1 MRITNF
7 LSQVGKLLKSRS
19 RRGSVG
25 ARRAHIE
32 FRDVSDEE
40 LVSLGEAIQRA
51 SETMRYLEWFQVN
64 ASTRR
69 VVFAYAENAYGFDDL
84 CEVVEL
90 AEQQARLQRAGFNEG
105 YAHPAD
111 VELSLQRAVE
121 LAADVISF
129 AAGVGLSVSP
139 IPAVPFSGNWVAVL
153 SLVRGS
159 PRLRHG
165 IERRLGVERA
175 DFVLNLTTSV
185 LQTMAQRPLSALVD
199 SAYKYSVLREIQ
211 ATRQV
216 WASREAELCAP
227 DGSMGY
233 VGHGRKLAR
242 PCPLPSG
249 PIEEYADRAWVVSL
263 SGFAL
268 SFVATRS
275 IQRAIAAL
283 FGGLPR
289 PARVGREVFAA
300 EVARSLAARGI
311 LTLRADALRMLD
323 RIDCLV
329 LQGDLVPKEQFVIS
343 GVLAEDPEGVDDAR
357 QRARTM
363 FDPEHPLR
371 EREDGLWVLRPWG
384 KSDASS
390 DIRLQEHATRRQREG
405 ALLLSLERAARVV
418 AVVEVD
424 IIARTG
430 VEELIAA
437 AQEAQM
443 RVVVA
448 LADESVLDRF
458 HADDVISQSEGLRAG
473 IRRLQR
479 DGHAVA
485 MLGTGPSEGFAV
497 CDLGIGLCRDG
508 ESTPWGAELICR
520 EDLADV
526 QYIIRACEMARR
538 VSKQA
543 VKIALGAATFGALVS
558 AGGLLPLTTR
568 RVLFV
573 VNVAS
578 LTSMANGY
586 RTALKLHALR
596 LPAPRDPTPWHA
608 LNPQGVLVR
617 LGSSAEGLSRGE
629 VVRRVLIPIAPP
641 NDWQHLS
648 EAVSDELF
656 NPLAPLLAAGAGL
669 SAVVGSTADASMVAG
684 VVLLNALVGGVQR
697 VRTERKIRDLAR
709 LERRRARVRRS
720 GVELL
725 VDAAELVVGDIVVLN
740 PGDVVPADCRVLLAQ
755 SLEVDASSLTG
766 ESLPVRKRVR
776 ASFEP
781 HIADRESMLYE
792 GTSIASGRAEGI
804 VVAVGEA
811 TEARRGGLGARRAR
825 HAGGVERRLREL
837 MDLTGPVALA
847 AGVGV
852 VGGGLLRG
860 RRMEELVGSGVSLA
874 VASVPEGLPL
884 LATAAQLSAAQR
896 LSAKHALV
904 RNGRSIEALGRV
916 DVICLDK
923 TGTITL
929 GRIELCLVSD
939 GEVHEGVGG
948 IRRTRRNILAA
959 ALRASPA
966 PKLFPEHDPTDEAI
980 YRAAHQAALNTDFEC
995 FNWQR
1000 ASELSFESG
1009 RSYHATL
1016 GEFELASERDAAE
1029 TPPSSAP
1036 RRRLISIKGAPEAVM
1051 PLCTSWLRQG
1061 EETLLSDDARF
1072 SLAAEVTRMG
1082 RRGLRVLAVAEKV
1095 WCEPPPE
1102 QLKPADLHEMRL
1114 LGFLAF
1120 TDPVR
1125 PTARAAITGLQQ
1137 AGVHTVMLTGDHPST
1152 AEAVA
1157 AELGLLDEHE
1167 LLSGAQLADLDDA
1180 ELDSRITRVSVLARV
1195 TPAQKV
1201 RVIRA
1206 MQRAGRVVAMVGDGA
1221 NDAPAIRLADVGV
1234 AIGEQCTAAARGAAD
1249 IVLTDGRVETL
1260 VEAIKEGRAMWASV
1274 RDAVSILIG
1283 GNLGEIGFTTLV
1295 GMLSGRPPLN
1305 ARQLLLVNLLTDV
1318 APAMAIALRPP
1329 SQSTLANLANEGPD
1343 ITMGQP
1349 LNREI
1354 ALRAGLTSL
1363 GAGAAWG
1370 VARLTGGRTRA
1381 SSVALA
1387 ALVGTQLGQT
1397 IRSGQG
1403 SRTVLATGFGSAA
1416 VLAAVIQTPG
1426 LSHFFGCKPL
1436 GPIGWATAFGASFAA
1451 TNLPVLVSA
1460 LREWLEELEGAPDSD
1475 DGTPR
1480 LLRAARTLLLEPAK
1494 PEVTEPVSVSQLS
1507 TQGSDGDDPSN

>member
-7 LSQVGKLLKSRS
+7 LSQVGKLLKPRS

-32 FRDVSDEE
+32 FRDVGDEE
-40 LVSLGEAIQRA
+40 LVELEEAMRRA
-51 SETMRYLEWFQVN
+51 SEDLRYLEWFQIN

-84 CEVVEL
+84 CEVVER
-90 AEQQARLQRAGFNEG
+90 AEQLARLQRAGFNEG
-105 YAHPAD
+105 HLHPAD
-111 VELSLQRAVE
+111 FELALQRAVE
-121 LAADVISF
+121 LAADVVSF
-129 AAGVGLSVSP
+129 AAGLGLSVSP
-139 IPAVPFSGNWVAVL
+139 IPAVPFSGNWVAIL

-199 SAYKYSVLREIQ
+199 SAYKYAILREIQ
-211 ATRQV
+211 ATRRV
-216 WASREAELCAP
+216 WTAREEELCAY
-227 DGSMGY
+227 SEVTRY
-233 VGHGRKLAR
+233 VGHGSKVTR

-268 SFVATRS
+268 SFVTTRS

-300 EVARSLAARGI
+300 EVARALAARGL
-311 LTLRADALRMLD
+311 LTLRPEALRMLD

-329 LQGDLVPKEQFVIS
+329 LQGDLVPKQQFVIS
-343 GVLAEDPEGVDDAR
+343 GVLAEDPEGAEDAR
-357 QRARTM
+357 ERARAM
-363 FDPEHPLR
+363 FDPARPLQ
-371 EREDGLWVLRPWG
+371 EQEDGLWVLRPWG

-390 DIRLQEHATRRQREG
+390 DIRLQEHATRRLHEG

-418 AVVEVD
+418 AVVEVE
-424 IIARTG
+424 IIARAG

-458 HADDVISQSEGLRAG
+458 HADDIISQREGLRAG

-485 MLGTGPSEGFAV
+485 MLGTGNSEGFAV
-497 CDLGIGLCRDG
+497 CDLGIGLCREG
-508 ESTPWGAELICR
+508 EPTPWGAELICH

-526 QYIIRACEMARR
+526 QHIIRACEMARR

-586 RTALKLHALR
+586 RTALKLHSLR

-617 LGSSAEGLSRGE
+617 LGSTVEGLSRNE
-629 VVRRVLIPIAPP
+629 VVRRAQEPVVPP
-641 NDWQHLS
+641 SDWQHLS
-648 EAVSDELF
+648 EAISDELF

-684 VVLLNALVGGVQR
+684 VVLLNALIGGVQR

-709 LERRRARVRRS
+709 VEPRRARVRRD

-725 VDAAELVVGDIVVLN
+725 VDAAELVPGDIVILN
-740 PGDVVPADCRVLLAQ
+740 PGDVVPADCRVLVAQ

-776 ASFEP
+776 ASFDP
-781 HIADRESMLYE
+781 HVADRESMLYE
-792 GTSIASGRAEGI
+792 GTAIASGRAESI

-811 TEARRGGLGARRAR
+811 TEARRGGLGARRTR
-825 HAGGVERRLREL
+825 QAGGVDRRLREL
-837 MDLTGPVALA
+837 MDLTGPIALA

-860 RRMEELVGSGVSLA
+860 RRMDELVGSAVSLA

-884 LATAAQLSAAQR
+884 LATAAQLAAAQR
-896 LSAKHALV
+896 LSTKRALV

-929 GRIELCLVSD
+929 GRIELSLVSD
-939 GEVHEGVGG
+939 GDVHEGVGE

-980 YRAAHQAALNTDFEC
+980 YRGARRAALTTDFEC
-995 FNWQR
+995 PQWQR
-1000 ASELSFESG
+1000 LSELSFESG

-1016 GEFELASERDAAE
+1016 GEFESARERASSD
-1029 TPPSSAP
+1029 SSP
-1036 RRRLISIKGAPEAVM
+1036 GSGVSKRRLLSIKGAPEAVM
-1051 PLCTSWLRQG
+1051 PLCTSWWRQG
-1061 EETLLSDDARF
+1061 DETPLSDDARF

-1095 WCEPPPE
+1095 WQGELPE
-1102 QLKPADLHEMRL
+1102 QLQPSDLHEMRL

-1125 PTARAAITGLQQ
+1125 PTARAAIAGLQQ

-1157 AELGLLDEHE
+1157 SDLGLLDDREV
-1167 LLSGAQLADLDDA
+1167 LSGAQLAELDDA
-1180 ELDSRITRVSVLARV
+1180 ELDRRISQVSVLARV

-1201 RVIRA
+1201 RIIRA
-1206 MQRAGRVVAMVGDGA
+1206 MQRAGRIVAMVGDGA
-1221 NDAPAIRLADVGV
+1221 NDAPAIRLADIGV
-1234 AIGEQCTAAARGAAD
+1234 AMGEHCTAAARGAAD

-1283 GNLGEIGFTTLV
+1283 GNLGEIGFTTLSGV
-1295 GMLSGRPPLN
+1295 LGGRPPLN

-1329 SQSTLANLANEGPD
+1329 SPTTLADLANEGPD
-1343 ITMGQP
+1343 IAMGQP

-1354 ALRAGLTSL
+1354 ALRAALTSL
-1363 GAGAAWG
+1363 GAGAAWTIG
-1370 VARLTGGRTRA
+1370 RLTGGRTRA

-1397 IRSGQG
+1397 IRSGQD
-1403 SRTVLATGFGSAA
+1403 SRLVWVTGFGSAA
-1416 VLAAVIQTPG
+1416 LLAAIIQTPG
-1426 LSHFFGCKPL
+1426 LSHFFGCRPL
-1436 GPIGWATAFGASFAA
+1436 GPLGWATAVGSSLAA
-1451 TNLPVLVSA
+1451 TNLPVLVTA
-1460 LREWLEELEGAPDSD
+1460 LTKRLRELEEEADTSDSE
-1475 DGTPR
+1475 PR
-1480 LLRAARTLLLEPAK
+1480 LLRAARTLLLEAGSSAQSDE
-1494 PEVTEPVSVSQLS
+1494 PEPRASGLS
-1507 TQGSDGDDPSN
+1507 SGSSSSS